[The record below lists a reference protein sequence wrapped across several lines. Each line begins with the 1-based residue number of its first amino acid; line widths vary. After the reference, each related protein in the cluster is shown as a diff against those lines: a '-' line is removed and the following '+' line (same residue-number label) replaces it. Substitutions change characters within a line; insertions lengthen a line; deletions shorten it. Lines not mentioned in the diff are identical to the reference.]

1 MKYFS
6 VAEAREMS
14 GMRLVLSQGVP
25 GPWGEAAKAVFRL
38 KNIDY
43 SPVAQQGGG
52 ENPELLDWCGHR
64 NAPVALYNNEPAR
77 VRWLEIVELAE
88 RVGSGPALIPQSLP
102 ERMAMVGLVNEIAG
116 ESGFAW
122 YGRHLMLAAGHQQAG
137 DKVLATPLYRD
148 YGYQSEQTEQATTRI
163 AEILD
168 YLAGRIRHQRAQ
180 GSAYLVGQELSAA
193 DIYWAYFSQMLQSYP
208 EPKNPMPNGLR
219 AAWAT
224 VAKVLGEFDPSLIEQ
239 RDQTFEAHL
248 ELPMSF

>member
-1 MKYFS
+1 MEYFS
-6 VAEAREMS
+6 VAEAREMG

-88 RVGSGPALIPQSLP
+88 RVGSGPALIPQYLS

-122 YGRHLMLAAGHQQAG
+122 YGRHLMLASGHQQAG
-137 DKVLATPLYRD
+137 DKVLTTPLYRD
-148 YGYQSEQTEQATTRI
+148 YGYQSAHTEQATTRI

-168 YLAGRIRHQRAQ
+168 YLAGHIRRQREQ
-180 GSAYLVGQELSAA
+180 GSAFLIGQELSAA
-193 DIYWAYFSQMLQSYP
+193 DIYWAYFSQILQSYP
-208 EPKNPMPNGLR
+208 DPKNPMPNGLR
-219 AAWAT
+219 ASWAT
-224 VAKVLGEFDPSLIEQ
+224 VAKVLGEFDPCLIEQ
-239 RDQTFEAHL
+239 RDHIFEAHL